1 VADSIPADEY
11 DETMHKAAGL
21 LAGLDAMKQVY
32 TGATDV

>member
-21 LAGLDAMKQVY
+21 LAALDAMKKVHP
-32 TGATDV
+32 GAMDV